1 MSLKLSRDERKRS
14 GKEFQNTYESIQVD
28 ENNMFKV
35 NAPILKAFF
44 FLLLERIWIYFLKV

>member
-14 GKEFQNTYESIQVD
+14 GKEFQNTYDSIQVD

-35 NAPILKAFF
+35 NAPIMKDFF
-44 FLLLERIWIYFLKV
+44 WENLDSKQDILF